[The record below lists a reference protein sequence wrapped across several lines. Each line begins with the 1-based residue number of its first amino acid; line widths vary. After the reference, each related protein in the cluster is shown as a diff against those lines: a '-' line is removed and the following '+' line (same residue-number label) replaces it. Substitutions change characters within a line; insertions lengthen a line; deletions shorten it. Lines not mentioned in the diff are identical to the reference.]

1 MKIIFGRLKDGSLL
15 VFNLDPYQIG
25 RTPMFCSIGRYKA
38 SRHIKM
44 PSAVAAI
51 TGLVNMEEPILLDG
65 AIFPNKKPKKFHL
78 LQTSFSLP
86 ENFIPMVD
94 DNVVNVVKKIS
105 TIPRRKA
112 FG

>member
-1 MKIIFGRLKDGSLL
+1 
-15 VFNLDPYQIG
+15 
-25 RTPMFCSIGRYKA
+25 
-38 SRHIKM
+38 M

-94 DNVVNVVKKIS
+94 DNVVNVVKKFLQYQEEKRLGS
-105 TIPRRKA
+105 VKLQVTSEDTKMLTINNGDTVAKWYAQKKKSRKE
-112 FG
+112 